1 MAKGIKTGGGS
12 RAGVPNKA
20 TQDVRAAIAA
30 FASANVGQM
39 TVWLAGIDDPAKKLD
54 LYLKAIEYHI
64 PKLARSEQTGPD
76 GGPQEMICR
85 WQQEK

>member
-39 TVWLAGIDDPAKKLD
+39 TTWLDGIDDPAKKLD
-54 LYLKAIEYHI
+54 LFLRAIEYHI

-76 GGPQEMICR
+76 GGPQEHTFR
-85 WQQEK
+85 WLE

>member
-64 PKLARSEQTGPD
+64 PKLARSEVSGPD
-76 GGPQEMICR
+76 GGPVETICR
-85 WQQEK
+85 WQSEK

>member
-64 PKLARSEQTGPD
+64 PKLARSEVSGPN
-76 GGPQEMICR
+76 GGPVETICR
-85 WQQEK
+85 WQSEK

>member
-64 PKLARSEQTGPD
+64 PKLARSEVSGPD
-76 GGPQEMICR
+76 GGPVETVCR
-85 WQQEK
+85 WQSEK